1 VLVLQPHLIL
11 FNHVTQVKA
20 KIRNRNNNKILYLS
34 ESNAKSI
41 ELSTTTTTT
50 NSTTKNAKILWNLEG
65 DYFEGCNCNSICPC
79 IFMADP
85 DEGNCHVTAAWHIQ
99 KGNYENNKIN
109 LNGLNVVA
117 VFNTPGNMWTGP
129 KWKAALY
136 IDERASAEQNEA
148 LTKIYSGQVG
158 GFFAAAA
165 NFIGEMLGIKSVPIE
180 FGIDGKRRWLRIKNS
195 LELEIEGVSGADPNK
210 ESCVVNPAVSTV
222 PGADLII
229 ARSSKYNYN
238 DHGFEWNNSG
248 KNGFFCRFS
257 YAP

>member
-20 KIRNRNNNKILYLS
+20 KIHNRNNNKILYLS

-41 ELSTTTTTT
+41 ELSTTT

-65 DYFEGCNCNSICPC
+65 DYFEGCNCNSICSC

-148 LTKIYSGQVG
+148 LTKIYSSQVG
-158 GFFAAAA
+158 GFFCC
-165 NFIGEMLGIKSVPIE
+165 
-180 FGIDGKRRWLRIKNS
+180 
-195 LELEIEGVSGADPNK
+195 
-210 ESCVVNPAVSTV
+210 SC
-222 PGADLII
+222 
-229 ARSSKYNYN
+229 
-238 DHGFEWNNSG
+238 
-248 KNGFFCRFS
+248 
-257 YAP
+257 